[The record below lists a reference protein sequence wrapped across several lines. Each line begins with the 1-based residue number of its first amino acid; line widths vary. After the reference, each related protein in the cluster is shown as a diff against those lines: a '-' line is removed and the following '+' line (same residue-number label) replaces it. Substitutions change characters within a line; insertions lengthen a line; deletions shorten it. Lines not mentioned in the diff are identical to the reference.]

1 LSNLFKVGI
10 GTGDPIAFT
19 LAEKYKICGI
29 DISPLLIEKCL
40 TKHPNISCKVGDIDY
55 PEGSFDLVYC
65 IHSTFFPNYLKS
77 ITEMLRIVKKRGCVC
92 LIL

>member
-1 LSNLFKVGI
+1 MKVGI

-19 LAEKYKICGI
+19 VAEKYKICGI

-40 TKHPNISCKVGDIDY
+40 SKHPNISCKVGDAEDIDY

-77 ITEMLRIVKKRGCVC
+77 ITEMLRIVKKGGGVYV
-92 LIL
+92 